1 MSQAGDAPST
11 LRGVSRAAR
20 RDPRARMRTSFS
32 EENRERGSRG
42 LDGADPRLAP
52 HARLA
57 FRRHH
62 QKSRIRGRR
71 RSCPTHAASKF
82 KGLHHRGPTTAHAT
96 LRWATKIRCA
106 VNHLAQPVCRAFY
119 LALTKFPPPS
129 PPYHLSRNPKIAL
142 RSRLHTALA
151 AHLNDQF
158 RAKIERQNRPPEC
171 AHNVDSVRKNAR
183 HKHPREGISEP
194 PVHATQV
201 RIQR

>member
-11 LRGVSRAAR
+11 PRGVSRAAR

-32 EENRERGSRG
+32 EEDRERGSRG

-129 PPYHLSRNPKIAL
+129 PPDAAPVSPN
-142 RSRLHTALA
+142 RLPFTA
-151 AHLNDQF
+151 AHCIRNASERPIPCKDLVQNPLSE
-158 RAKIERQNRPPEC
+158 RARDADSERQTRRG
-171 AHNVDSVRKNAR
+171 SVGVEAN
-183 HKHPREGISEP
+183 
-194 PVHATQV
+194 
-201 RIQR
+201 